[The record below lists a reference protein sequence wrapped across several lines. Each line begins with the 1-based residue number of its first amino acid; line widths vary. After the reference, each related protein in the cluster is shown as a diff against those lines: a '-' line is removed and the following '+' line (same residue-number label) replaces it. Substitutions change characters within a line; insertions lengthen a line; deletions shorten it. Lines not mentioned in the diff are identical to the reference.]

1 MALTGLHKE
10 FYDIERRIAP
20 CAVDADSKSLVIR
33 SGIIEDALRPYANV
47 GVIYRLEGGF
57 KRIGSLMEAID
68 LDSYISVNR

>member
-20 CAVDADSKSLVIR
+20 HAVDADSQSLVIR
-33 SGIIEDALRPYANV
+33 YGVIEEVLRPYANV

-57 KRIGSLMEAID
+57 KRIGSLMEAIV